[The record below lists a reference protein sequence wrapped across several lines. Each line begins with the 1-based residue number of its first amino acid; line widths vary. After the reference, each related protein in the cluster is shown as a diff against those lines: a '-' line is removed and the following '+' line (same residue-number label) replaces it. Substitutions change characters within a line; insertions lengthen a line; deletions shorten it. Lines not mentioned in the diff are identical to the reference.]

1 MNFFEAQ
8 DQSRRNTRRLVVL
21 FAIATLLIVA
31 ASTLVIEAAFSM
43 FNLSQSGAA
52 VTAGQYGAIK
62 PWAFVDPV
70 RVAIIAGVVLLC
82 ILVASA
88 FRIAQL
94 GSGGSRIAQEMGGT
108 LVTGNTQDL
117 QRKRL
122 LNVVEEMAIASG
134 VPVPQVFV
142 LEHEAGINA
151 FAAGFTTSDAAV
163 AVTRGTLETL
173 NRAELQGVIAHEFS
187 HILNG
192 DMRLNLRLVGI
203 LFGIIIIG
211 QVGRMMMRTGSRG
224 RVSRRS
230 NNGGNPALLVGIA
243 LFLIG
248 AVGVLAA
255 RLIRAGVSR
264 QREYLADASAV
275 QFTRQTDGIAGALA
289 KIGGIDT
296 GSRLTEADGEEI
308 SHMLFARGGRRVWL
322 SALASHPPLED
333 RIRKLDP
340 ALANRMV
347 DANWQADALIRDV
360 EAGVSGFAAY
370 AGERV
375 ANFSAESLTERIGRP
390 DDADIA
396 VAAGLR
402 NALPPSIEDAAHS
415 PEWAFY
421 LVIALATVP
430 EPSERRNQMSYL
442 LPRIGEMRLQRVD
455 EYADSIHE
463 LGAQYRLPILELC
476 FPALKERPS
485 GQIRFLLDLIDGVIA
500 TTTHAA
506 LGQYALRQLL
516 EYSLEASL
524 NPASMARA
532 TRHLGQR
539 DVLTAAAD
547 LLTIVAVQGSATPEA
562 ASQAARAG
570 LAILGI
576 QHAVAPRPLEDS
588 ANLLR
593 TLQGM
598 IGRDLHRLLRALLQT
613 VQHDRNITLEEAE
626 LMRLI
631 CAALG
636 CPLPPMIAEFA
647 VNP

>member
-1 MNFFEAQ
+1 
-8 DQSRRNTRRLVVL
+8 
-21 FAIATLLIVA
+21 
-31 ASTLVIEAAFSM
+31 
-43 FNLSQSGAA
+43 
-52 VTAGQYGAIK
+52 
-62 PWAFVDPV
+62 
-70 RVAIIAGVVLLC
+70 
-82 ILVASA
+82 
-88 FRIAQL
+88 
-94 GSGGSRIAQEMGGT
+94 
-108 LVTGNTQDL
+108 
-117 QRKRL
+117 
-122 LNVVEEMAIASG
+122 
-134 VPVPQVFV
+134 
-142 LEHEAGINA
+142 
-151 FAAGFTTSDAAV
+151 
-163 AVTRGTLETL
+163 
-173 NRAELQGVIAHEFS
+173 
-187 HILNG
+187 
-192 DMRLNLRLVGI
+192 
-203 LFGIIIIG
+203 
-211 QVGRMMMRTGSRG
+211 MMMRTGSRV
-224 RVSRRS
+224 RVSRSS
-230 NNGGNPALLVGIA
+230 NNRGNPALFIGLA

-289 KIGGIDT
+289 KIGGLDS

-308 SHMLFARGGRRVWL
+308 SHMLFATGGRRVWL
-322 SALASHPPLED
+322 SALASHPPLEE

-340 ALANRMV
+340 ALAKRM
-347 DANWQADALIRDV
+347 ADADWQSNAMIREV
-360 EAGVSGFAAY
+360 ETGVSGFAAY
-370 AGERV
+370 GGARV
-375 ANFSAESLTERIGRP
+375 NNLDAETLANRIGRP

-402 NALPPSIEDAAHS
+402 HALPPSIEDAAHS

-430 EPSERRNQMSYL
+430 EHSERRNQMNYL

-455 EYADSIHE
+455 EYADAIHE

-539 DVLTAAAD
+539 NVLAAASD
-547 LLTIVAVQGSATPEA
+547 LLTIVAVQGSDTPEA
-562 ASQAARAG
+562 AREAARAG
-570 LAILGI
+570 LAVLGI
-576 QHAVAPRPLEDS
+576 EHAVAPRPLEDS
-588 ANLLR
+588 ADLLR

-598 IGRDLHRLLRALLQT
+598 IGRDLHRLLRALLET
-613 VQHDRNITLEEAE
+613 VQHDRHITLEEAE

>member
-62 PWAFVDPV
+62 PWTFVDPI

-94 GSGGSRIAQEMGGT
+94 GSGGARIAQEMGGT

-203 LFGIIIIG
+203 LFGIIVIG
-211 QVGRMMMRTGSRG
+211 QVGRMMMRTGSRV

-375 ANFSAESLTERIGRP
+375 ANLSAESLTERIGRP

-402 NALPPSIEDAAHS
+402 SALPPSIEDAAHS

-430 EPSERRNQMSYL
+430 EVSERRNQMSYL

-539 DVLTAAAD
+539 DVLAAAAD

-562 ASQAARAG
+562 ANEAARAG
-570 LAILGI
+570 LAVLGI